1 VAKVTNSITST
12 DSSEKNDTLNIAK
25 SENKR
30 PIDLI
35 QDQDMSGKENLGS
48 SSEPCNS
55 KKFKT
60 DQVTS
65 AKRHIKPTQ
74 IFEAKV
80 EKSENNSNSGILLK
94 KFPSV
99 KRSKVNESHLNNET
113 SKVKSRHSPAS
124 DDCIILE

>member
-1 VAKVTNSITST
+1 MAKVTNSITST

-30 PIDLI
+30 PIDSI
-35 QDQDMSGKENLGS
+35 QDQEMSGKENLGS

-60 DQVTS
+60 DQVSS

-74 IFEAKV
+74 IFEAKM
-80 EKSENNSNSGILLK
+80 EKSENNSSGILLK

-113 SKVKSRHSPAS
+113 SNVKSRHSPAP
-124 DDCIILE
+124 DDCIILD

>member
-1 VAKVTNSITST
+1 MAKVTNSITST

-30 PIDLI
+30 PIDSI
-35 QDQDMSGKENLGS
+35 QDQEMSGKENLGS

-60 DQVTS
+60 DQVSS

-74 IFEAKV
+74 IFEAKM
-80 EKSENNSNSGILLK
+80 EKSENNSSGILLK

-113 SKVKSRHSPAS
+113 SKVKSRHSPAP